1 MPTGRST
8 ARQFQL
14 NARQV
19 FTEAGFVTSD
29 EAKRRAQIVAA
40 SLAPANPSS
49 VSAAEAPPMLIGW
62 IAAPDTTLVRPVD
75 REGIESKSMIMVRT
89 PLRFN
94 VSPPKSV
101 LSIPVALVQVDTGRL
116 PYDRAKGESVPT
128 PQPGEWTL
136 MFRPPPEIGR
146 VRPTRVTLSAR
157 VTLPVHSMELRK
169 GAARNAPVLAEWSR
183 DIGAKE
189 VTFDCAPDDYDE
201 DGAIR
206 ITLQVNSHEAGGSV
220 PWQVSD
226 LGMSFDAA
234 EVIGPPKPIVL
245 DPPPGVDQ
253 VRKAPEPEGEAYVEE
268 KQ

>member
-1 MPTGRST
+1 M
-8 ARQFQL
+8 
-14 NARQV
+14 V
-19 FTEAGFVTSD
+19 
-29 EAKRRAQIVAA
+29 
-40 SLAPANPSS
+40 
-49 VSAAEAPPMLIGW
+49 
-62 IAAPDTTLVRPVD
+62 
-75 REGIESKSMIMVRT
+75 MVRT

-94 VSPPKSV
+94 LSPPKSV
-101 LSIPVALVQVDTGRL
+101 LSIPAALVRVDTGRL

-136 MFRPPPEIGR
+136 AFHPPRDLGR

-169 GAARNAPVLAEWSR
+169 GSARNGPVLAEWSR
-183 DIGAKE
+183 DVAAKE
-189 VTFDCAPDDYDE
+189 ISFDCAPGDYDE

-206 ITLQVNSHEAGGSV
+206 ITLQVNSQDAAGTV

-245 DPPPGVDQ
+245 DPTPGVDQ
-253 VRKAPEPEGEAYVEE
+253 VRKAAEPEGEAHVEE